1 MPSFFLY
8 KMYGHIFVD
17 NLARKRCKLCFLN
30 IFISYKVFLL
40 VTNDCFMGIK
50 VVITKAKACAIP
62 FTFKRKSIRPK
73 LVLPVFGK
81 ELVKP
86 NNSMILRHE

>member
-1 MPSFFLY
+1 
-8 KMYGHIFVD
+8 MYGYIFVD
-17 NLARKRCKLCFLN
+17 NLARKRCKLMN

-81 ELVKP
+81 ELVNP
-86 NNSMILRHE
+86 NNSVNLRYE

>member
-1 MPSFFLY
+1 
-8 KMYGHIFVD
+8 MYGYIFVD
-17 NLARKRCKLCFLN
+17 NLARKRFKLMN
-30 IFISYKVFLL
+30 IFISYKVFFL

-81 ELVKP
+81 ELVNP
-86 NNSMILRHE
+86 NNSVNLRYE